1 MKNPV
6 VRRIFFVYLGM
17 LVAVALFFLAL
28 LWRSLVMYQTN
39 YEDEQQVLETL
50 KNAERAPQR
59 TFLQFAEQL
68 TAAELSNLW
77 LEDNQNAPESELT
90 VTSYFT
96 DLLSSEEIGYYKS
109 RKSTKKAPV
118 FEIFAGESPL
128 ARVYLT
134 GAGSKWEVEDVR
146 VFANGKEE
154 FTCCVPEGTIV
165 SLNGKELGGSYADK
179 TGIVK
184 FPYDRERDLYKDL
197 LKNEVMWTKVRV
209 DGLLSVPE
217 YEITAKEG
225 EIISK
230 EEIPDTSGGFY
241 ILYADEDLTE
251 KLTGVSEGFLNAY
264 LTYYTYGK
272 NMIDDHIAK
281 AQSYCFANSPA
292 DKSLINAYEDSV
304 SWAYGHTNLRNE
316 ILDEGRPVKWADNCY
331 SVDIKYHA
339 YAKRG
344 GEELDYSRQDELIR
358 IVMLDKGNG
367 YKVYAFDVSP
377 AGEFL
382 E

>member
-6 VRRIFFVYLGM
+6 VRKIYFVYLGM

-28 LWRSLVMYQTN
+28 LWRSLVIYQTD

-50 KNAERAPQR
+50 RNAERAPQR
-59 TFLQFAEQL
+59 TFMQYAEGL
-68 TAAELSNLW
+68 TAEDFASLW
-77 LEDNQNAPESELT
+77 MEDNQDSPESLLT
-90 VTSYFT
+90 ASKYFE
-96 DLLSSEEIGYYKS
+96 DLLGSSEISFFKS

-118 FEIFAGESPL
+118 FEIYAGDSKL
-128 ARVYLT
+128 AGVYLV
-134 GAGSKWEVEDVR
+134 GAGSKWEINDVQ
-146 VFANGKEE
+146 VFARGKEE
-154 FTCCVPEGTIV
+154 FSCCVPEGTKV
-165 SLNGKELGGSYADK
+165 FLNGNELGSDYFKKDRV
-179 TGIVK
+179 VK
-184 FPYDRERDLYKDL
+184 FPYDKERDLYKDL
-197 LKNEVMWTKVRV
+197 LKNEVMWTEVKAE
-209 DGLLSVPE
+209 DLLSVPE
-217 YEITAKEG
+217 FEIKAKEG
-225 EIISK
+225 EILSEK
-230 EEIPDTSGGFY
+230 ETGDASESFY

-251 KLTGVSEGFLNAY
+251 KLTPMSEDFLNAY

-281 AQSYCFANSPA
+281 AQSYCFSGSPA

-316 ILDEGRPVKWADNCY
+316 ILDEGKPVKWADNCY
-331 SVDIKYHA
+331 SIDIKYHA

-377 AGEFL
+377 EGEFL
-382 E
+382 D

>member
-6 VRRIFFVYLGM
+6 VRKIYFVYLGM
-17 LVAVALFFLAL
+17 LVAVALFLLAL
-28 LWRSLVMYQTN
+28 LWRSLVIYQTD

-50 KNAERAPQR
+50 RNAERAPQR
-59 TFLQFAEQL
+59 TFMQYAKGL
-68 TAAELSNLW
+68 TAEDFASLW
-77 LEDNQNAPESELT
+77 MEDNQDSPESLST
-90 VTSYFT
+90 ASKYFE
-96 DLLSSEEIGYYKS
+96 DLLSSSEISFFKS

-118 FEIFAGESPL
+118 FELYAGDSKL
-128 ARVYLT
+128 AGVYLV
-134 GAGSKWEVEDVR
+134 GAGSKWEINDVQ
-146 VFANGKEE
+146 VFARGKEE
-154 FTCCVPEGTIV
+154 FSCCVPEGTKV
-165 SLNGKELGGSYADK
+165 FLNGNELGSGYFKKD
-179 TGIVK
+179 GIVK
-184 FPYDRERDLYKDL
+184 FPYDKERDLYKDL
-197 LKNEVMWTKVRV
+197 LKNEVMWTEVKAE
-209 DGLLSVPE
+209 DLLSVPE
-217 YEITAKEG
+217 FEIKAKEG
-225 EIISK
+225 EILSEKETGDASK
-230 EEIPDTSGGFY
+230 SFY

-251 KLTGVSEGFLNAY
+251 KLTGVSEDFLNAY

-281 AQSYCFANSPA
+281 AQSYCFSGSPA

-331 SVDIKYHA
+331 SIDIKYHA

-377 AGEFL
+377 EGEFL
-382 E
+382 D

>member
-6 VRRIFFVYLGM
+6 VRKIYFVYLGM

-28 LWRSLVMYQTN
+28 LWRSLVIYQTD

-50 KNAERAPQR
+50 RNAERAPQR
-59 TFLQFAEQL
+59 TFMQYAEGL
-68 TAAELSNLW
+68 TAEDFASLW
-77 LEDNQNAPESELT
+77 MEDNQDSPESLST
-90 VTSYFT
+90 ASKYFE
-96 DLLSSEEIGYYKS
+96 DLLDSSEIRFFKS

-118 FEIFAGESPL
+118 FEIYAGDSKL
-128 ARVYLT
+128 AGVYLG
-134 GAGSKWEVEDVR
+134 GAGSKWEINDVQ
-146 VFANGKEE
+146 VFARGEEE
-154 FTCCVPEGTIV
+154 FSCCVPEGTKV
-165 SLNGKELGGSYADK
+165 FLNGNELGSDYFKKDR
-179 TGIVK
+179 IVK
-184 FPYDRERDLYKDL
+184 FPYDKERDLYKDL
-197 LKNEVMWTKVRV
+197 LKNEVMWTEVKAE
-209 DGLLSVPE
+209 DLLSVPE
-217 YEITAKEG
+217 FEIKAKEG
-225 EIISK
+225 EILSK
-230 EEIPDTSGGFY
+230 KETGDDSESFY

-251 KLTGVSEGFLNAY
+251 KLTPMSEGFLNAY

-281 AQSYCFANSPA
+281 AQSYCFSGSPA

-316 ILDEGRPVKWADNCY
+316 ILDEGKPVKWADNCY
-331 SVDIKYHA
+331 SIDIKYHA

-344 GEELDYSRQDELIR
+344 GEELDYSRQDEFIR

-377 AGEFL
+377 EGEFL
-382 E
+382 D

>member
-6 VRRIFFVYLGM
+6 VRKIYFVYLGM

-28 LWRSLVMYQTN
+28 LWRSLVIYQTD

-50 KNAERAPQR
+50 RNAERAPQR
-59 TFLQFAEQL
+59 TFMQYAEGL
-68 TAAELSNLW
+68 TAEDFASLW
-77 LEDNQNAPESELT
+77 MEDNQDSPESLLT
-90 VTSYFT
+90 ASKYFE
-96 DLLSSEEIGYYKS
+96 DLLGSSEISFFKS

-118 FEIFAGESPL
+118 FEIYAGDSKL
-128 ARVYLT
+128 AGVYLV
-134 GAGSKWEVEDVR
+134 GAGSKWEINDVQ
-146 VFANGKEE
+146 VFARGEEE
-154 FTCCVPEGTIV
+154 FSCCVPEGTKV
-165 SLNGKELGGSYADK
+165 FLNGNELGSDYFKKDRV
-179 TGIVK
+179 VK
-184 FPYDRERDLYKDL
+184 FPYDKERDLYKDL
-197 LKNEVMWTKVRV
+197 LKNEVMWTEVKAE
-209 DGLLSVPE
+209 DLLSVPE
-217 YEITAKEG
+217 FEIKAKEG
-225 EIISK
+225 EILSEK
-230 EEIPDTSGGFY
+230 ETGDASESFY

-251 KLTGVSEGFLNAY
+251 KLTPMSEDFLNAY

-281 AQSYCFANSPA
+281 AQSYCFSGSPA

-316 ILDEGRPVKWADNCY
+316 ILDEGKPVKWADNCY
-331 SVDIKYHA
+331 SIDIKYHA

-377 AGEFL
+377 EGEFL
-382 E
+382 D